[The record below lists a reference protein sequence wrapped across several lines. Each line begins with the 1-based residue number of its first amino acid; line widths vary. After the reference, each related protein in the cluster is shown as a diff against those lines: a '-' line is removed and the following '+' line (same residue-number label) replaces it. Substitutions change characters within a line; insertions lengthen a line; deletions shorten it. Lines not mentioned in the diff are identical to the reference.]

1 MPSVKLGA
9 SPSSLCTC
17 VLCCLIV
24 SARLAIQYTLLH
36 LLSVTE
42 NLASSDHCT
51 FLHISR
57 SNSWYFLWTL
67 FFFLG
72 DWLWFLM
79 GTITVKVQ
87 PVMGEQLHAPHRPY
101 QTAFNS
107 CAVRQ
112 GLADTC
118 FPISFWVLQLIN
130 VGIPDLEHEICRS
143 FPPSSRNCLR
153 SF

>member
-9 SPSSLCTC
+9 SPSSLCIF

-24 SARLAIQYTLLH
+24 SARLAIHSSPAFCYR
-36 LLSVTE
+36 

-51 FLHISR
+51 FLHIFR
-57 SNSWYFLWTL
+57 SNSWYFLWNL
-67 FFFLG
+67 FYFLG
-72 DWLWFLM
+72 DRLWFLV

-87 PVMGEQLHAPHRPY
+87 LIMEELLHAPHRLYP
-101 QTAFNS
+101 TAFNS

-130 VGIPDLEHEICRS
+130 VDIPDLEHGTDSS